1 MQVAVTTKRGKESIT
16 MARIRLGMSMKDFAA
31 ASGVSYAAISKIE
44 SGKVSTIRPLSAE
57 KISRALGVEFDDM
70 FEFVQKEG

>member
-1 MQVAVTTKRGKESIT
+1 MPVSVTTKRGKESIT
-16 MARIRLGMSMKDFAA
+16 LARISMGMSMKDLAA
-31 ASGVSYAAISKIE
+31 AAGVSHAAISKIE